1 MNLISKAV
9 KHKTLGTGHIVSQT
23 ATIVTVAF
31 GEKQM
36 KFSFPSIFREIMTM
50 EDASLQREISELC
63 ENESYAI
70 NRQKEE
76 RLLSYEERFAP
87 SITLAAQKAKRGK
100 KYRDNCNIAFK
111 CNYCDGGRNEDV
123 FGYKG
128 VCSEEALQQNVSAI
142 NRPWCSASEC
152 ECKKHT
158 NGEIT
163 RAELESLNADGKFI
177 CYESKLLRDWVTSA
191 GRHQS
196 EKKNDKPVK
205 MTNARVNRLCVLT
218 TKHPSDLEMER
229 IIFAAFVIS
238 DVEVGDENAEG
249 NVHAHAKY
257 RIELSPK
264 EAQHVHFWDYLKN
277 ISMMEMPFWG
287 SGLLRYISDAQSINI
302 LKGMMEATQNPEKKA
317 HILEVLEYYCR
328 VTAAASS
335 K

>member
-1 MNLISKAV
+1 MNLIGKAV
-9 KHKTLGTGHIVSQT
+9 IHKNLGSGHVVAHSDKII
-23 ATIVTVAF
+23 TIQF

-36 KFSFPSIFREIMTM
+36 KFSFPSIFNEM
-50 EDASLQREISELC
+50 ISIQDSTLEHDIKELC
-63 ENESYAI
+63 ENENYSI

-76 RLLSYEERFAP
+76 RMTEFESRFAP
-87 SITLAAQKAKRGK
+87 AMNAAAQKSKRTK

-158 NGEIT
+158 NGEIN

-196 EKKNDKPVK
+196 DKKNDTPVK

-238 DVEVGDENAEG
+238 EVEIGDENAEG

-264 EAQHVHFWDYLKN
+264 EAQHVHFWDYHKN
-277 ISMMEMPFWG
+277 KSKMDMPFWG

-328 VTAAASS
+328 VTAAAAA